1 MTGPHGHASP
11 AAFRRA
17 LTDRL
22 QGLAATSRW
31 PLQHLQRQMAYDR
44 LLERLYLA
52 DDGWVVKG
60 AAAQPRRSSRD
71 GPGGTAGRRAAVGG
85 RPAGPGAARPAGHPG
100 PGPLGARLR
109 GRGGVRYSPGRIPWM
124 TPWLLCVPLSTRSW
138 RAPLAEPGRR
148 VPRSG
153 RPDRATAPGSG
164 PRARPPRR
172 P

>member
-71 GPGGTAGRRAAVGG
+71 DPAATVQAGPQAGALRSEAGRRGLVL
-85 RPAGPGAARPAGHPG
+85 PGQ
-100 PGPLGARLR
+100 L
-109 GRGGVRYSPGRIPWM
+109 VI
-124 TPWLLCVPLSTRSW
+124 
-138 RAPLAEPGRR
+138 
-148 VPRSG
+148 
-153 RPDRATAPGSG
+153 PDRARWEPGYAAEAAFAT
-164 PRARPPRR
+164 PRGAYPG
-172 P
+172 